1 MSLFAELKR
10 RNVFRVGIAYAIV
23 AWLVLQVA
31 DLVLDNITAPEWVMQ
46 VMMLVVAIGFP
57 LVLIFAWAFEL
68 TPDGLKRDAEV
79 DRSQSITG
87 QTGRKL
93 DRAIIVVLV
102 IALAYFIWERQS
114 GIPVQ
119 SDPVAAIETQAT
131 LDKSIAVLPF
141 VNMSADA
148 DNEYFSDGLSEEL
161 LNLLAKVDGLK
172 VAARTSSFKFKGS
185 EADIT
190 EIGQQLN
197 VATVLEGSVR
207 KAGNDVRITAQLI
220 KVDDGFHLWSETY
233 DRSLDNIFQVQGEIA
248 GHIVNALKL
257 PLLGQDAQPVV
268 PNATANVEA
277 YDLYLLGRHHTRT
290 LNEVS
295 LQKAI
300 DYYTQAT
307 ALDPEFAPAWAG
319 LAEAYLWMSDFGG
332 MSTQT
337 AIELAGKAIERS
349 LALDPQDPAALA
361 AKAFLLNLRSR
372 ESEAIELLEQV
383 LRINP
388 NNIDA
393 LLNVSE
399 QIWLYDSDRASSLIR
414 KAYDLDPL
422 DERTRMMFARRL
434 TNENRFDEAENMLR
448 KFLLEE
454 PDNPMYHET
463 WGQLLSYR
471 GQPHLAIPKYEMA
484 HKLRPGDSFPAHIIS
499 LFYLFLDDLESARK
513 WAEISAERAPNARW
527 PRIAQNRLLWYEEDW
542 ESLASAYEE
551 AMRQSP
557 AFTRE
562 NPGFMQFVG
571 NLALRQGDREKAEA
585 IYRKALADMGYTPP
599 WITSAD
605 MAELMASLVNVLPDG
620 AERDELIAA
629 LSTFQAYVE
638 EHYGW
643 WQFPYRLK
651 AWLATFA
658 DDREGAMAALSQAID
673 HNMSYEKGVE
683 LDLILAHWK
692 DDPLFR
698 EQLLRM
704 RQIAEERR
712 AELEA
717 FEREAGQAGAEA
729 GG

>member
-1 MSLFAELKR
+1 MSLFSELKR
-10 RNVFRVGIAYAIV
+10 RNVFRVGIAYLIV

-46 VMMLVVAIGFP
+46 VLMLVVAVGFP

-68 TPDGLKRDAEV
+68 TPEGLKRDAEV
-79 DRSQSITG
+79 DRSQSITDR
-87 QTGRKL
+87 TGRKL
-93 DRAIIVVLV
+93 DRAIILVLV

-114 GIPVQ
+114 GTPVQ
-119 SDPVAAIETQAT
+119 TEPVAAVETQAE
-131 LDKSIAVLPF
+131 LDRSIAVLPF

-248 GHIVNALKL
+248 GHIVDALKL

-300 DYYTQAT
+300 DYFTQAT

-319 LAEAYLWMSDFGG
+319 LADAYLWMSDFGG

-337 AIELAGKAIERS
+337 AIELAGKAIQRS

-361 AKAFLLNLRSR
+361 AKAFLFNIQGRAN
-372 ESEAIELLEQV
+372 EAVDLLEQV
-383 LRINP
+383 LLINP
-388 NNIDA
+388 NHIDA
-393 LLNVSE
+393 LLNVSDN
-399 QIWLYDSDRASSLIR
+399 IWLYDSERASALVR
-414 KAYDLDPL
+414 KAYELDPL
-422 DERTRMMFARRL
+422 DERTRMYLTRRL
-434 TNENRFDEAENMLR
+434 NSENRFEEAENMLR
-448 KFLLEE
+448 GFLLEE

-463 WGQLLSYR
+463 WGQLFWFR
-471 GQPHLAIPKYEMA
+471 GQPHKAIPKYEMA

-499 LFYLFLDDLESARK
+499 AFYLYLDDTESARS
-513 WAEISAERAPNARW
+513 WAETSAQRAPNARW
-527 PRIAQNRLLWYEEDW
+527 PRVAQYRLLWNAEDW
-542 ESLASAYEE
+542 ESLASAFEE

-557 AFTRE
+557 ASTIE
-562 NPGFMQFVG
+562 NPGFMHYVG

-585 IYRKALADMGYTPP
+585 IYRNALADMEYSPP
-599 WITSAD
+599 RITSAD
-605 MAELMASLVNVLPDG
+605 MAELLASLVNVLPDG
-620 AERDELIAA
+620 AERDELVAA
-629 LSTFQAYVE
+629 LSNFQAYVE

-658 DDREGAMAALSQAID
+658 GDREGVMAALSQAID

-683 LDLILAHWK
+683 LDLILARWK
-692 DDPLFR
+692 NDPLFK

-704 RQIAEERR
+704 RQIAAERL
-712 AELEA
+712 AELQEY
-717 FEREAGQAGAEA
+717 ERETGNAGTES